1 MDNEWKYS
9 HCATGISA
17 EDAAQGGAK
26 RKECLG
32 RRECYID
39 QNQPAV
45 QPSNP
50 STPASDTKG
59 DKQCMPATEEK
70 MDVDMDMGI
79 PESVSSDI
87 SKEISEPP
95 AVNGDTLKNETP
107 IVLGKIK

>member
-1 MDNEWKYS
+1 
-9 HCATGISA
+9 
-17 EDAAQGGAK
+17 
-26 RKECLG
+26 
-32 RRECYID
+32 
-39 QNQPAV
+39 
-45 QPSNP
+45 
-50 STPASDTKG
+50 
-59 DKQCMPATEEK
+59 MPATEEK